1 MLRLVYAYTARAL
14 RKRLYYHDN
23 AWQVDLIRRRVESCP
38 HSALRVDFWLERSWG
53 RCSHTQYGAPRHCFL
68 PARVFISRPAEVD
81 TGWPEPSIPL
91 HMFVAAQF
99 VHFGAVAVLHTAFAN
114 GGLQLGI
121 PQVIVVIAGFAL
133 VAGVGWTA
141 IPDPGK
147 RLRTAIHTVLLH
159 LIFLFLLADYSQ
171 HPVRPLRWMLVPLA
185 IALGLR
191 HLPKR
196 KLTSGLSSTPS

>member
-1 MLRLVYAYTARAL
+1 MTMRGRLISFAVVSNLALILLCVSISGWNEAGAGAATRNTARLAIVFFLLGFSSPGL
-14 RKRLYYHDN
+14 RKWIH
-23 AWQVDLIRRRVESCP
+23 
-38 HSALRVDFWLERSWG
+38 
-53 RCSHTQYGAPRHCFL
+53 
-68 PARVFISRPAEVD
+68 
-81 TGWPEPSIPL
+81 GWPEPSIPL

-99 VHFGAVAVLHTAFAN
+99 VHFGAVALLHTAFAN